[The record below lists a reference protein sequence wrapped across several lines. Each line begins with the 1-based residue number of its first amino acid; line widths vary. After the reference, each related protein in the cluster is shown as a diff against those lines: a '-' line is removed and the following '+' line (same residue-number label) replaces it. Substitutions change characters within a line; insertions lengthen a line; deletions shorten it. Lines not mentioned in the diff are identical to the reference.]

1 MMDVVMLAIG
11 FVFFALSIGYVYA
24 CDTALRRTAMTFDYS
39 LAALV
44 TAGLLIY
51 LTYALL
57 KPEQF

>member
-1 MMDVVMLAIG
+1 
-11 FVFFALSIGYVYA
+11 
-24 CDTALRRTAMTFDYS
+24 MTFDYT